1 MSNIAIVV
9 HGGAG
14 PDSEYIKQNMEG
26 YKKGIED
33 AINAGYAVLESGK
46 PAVDAVEAAVKTLED
61 NPLFNAGKGAALND
75 KAEVEMCASIMNGAT
90 LQSGAAAIVRNVKNP
105 ISLARFIMEQTTHV
119 YIGGIPGTE
128 LAKANNIALAP
139 DAYFITQHQY
149 ELYEEAKQKAEQQ
162 PEKKNHKHG
171 TVGAVALDRNGNLAA
186 ATSTGGLE
194 FCTQGRI
201 ADSSVI
207 GAGTYASNDAC
218 AVSCTGDGE
227 YMIRYV
233 AAFQVAALMEYKGL
247 SVAEACRFLV
257 KEKCKDIEGDMGVIS
272 VDKQGNIGIEFNSE
286 RMHRGWKSEGKSA
299 TIRIY

>member
-1 MSNIAIVV
+1 MSKPVIVV

-26 YKKGIED
+26 YKKGIEE

-46 PAVDAVEAAVKTLED
+46 PAVDAVEAAVKVLED

-75 KAEVEMCASIMNGAT
+75 KAEVEMCASIMTGKT

-105 ISLARFIMEQTTHV
+105 VTLARFIMEQTTHV
-119 YIGGIPGTE
+119 YIGGMPATE
-128 LAKANNIALAP
+128 LAKANNIELAP
-139 DAYFITQHQY
+139 DAYFLTEHQY
-149 ELYEEAKQKAEQQ
+149 ELYEQAKQKAAQQ
-162 PEKKNHKHG
+162 PEKKSHKHG
-171 TVGAVALDRNGNLAA
+171 TVGAVALDRDGNLAA

-207 GAGTYASNDAC
+207 GAGTYASNDTC

-233 AAFQVAALMEYKGL
+233 SAFQIAALMEYKGL
-247 SVAEACRFLV
+247 PVIEACRCLIR
-257 KEKCKDIEGDMGVIS
+257 EKCKDIEGDMGVIA
-272 VDKQGNIGIEFNSE
+272 VDRQGNIGIEFNSE
-286 RMHRGWKSEGKSA
+286 RMHRGWKIENEQA
-299 TIRIY
+299 IICIY

>member
-1 MSNIAIVV
+1 MGKTVIVV

-26 YKKGIED
+26 YKKGIEE

-46 PAVDAVEAAVKTLED
+46 PALDAVEAAVKALEN

-75 KAEVEMCASIMNGAT
+75 KAEVEMCASIMNGET

-105 ISLARFIMEQTTHV
+105 VTLARFIMDQTTHI
-119 YIGGIPGTE
+119 YIGGTPGTE
-128 LAKANNIALAP
+128 LAKANKIELAP
-139 DAYFITQHQY
+139 DSYFITEHQY
-149 ELYEEAKQKAEQQ
+149 ELYEQAKQKAAQQ
-162 PEKKNHKHG
+162 PQKKSHKHG
-171 TVGAVALDRNGNLAA
+171 TVGAVALDRDGNLAA

-233 AAFQVAALMEYKGL
+233 AAYQIAALMEYKGL
-247 SVAEACRFLV
+247 SVAEACRYLV
-257 KEKCKDIEGDMGVIS
+257 KEKCKDIDGDMGVIA

-286 RMHRGWKSEGKSA
+286 RMHRGWKSEGEEIKVC
-299 TIRIY
+299 IY

>member
-1 MSNIAIVV
+1 MSKIVIVV

-26 YKKGIED
+26 YKKGID
-33 AINAGYAVLESGK
+33 AAINAGYAVLESGK
-46 PAVDAVEAAVKTLED
+46 PAVDAVEAAVKVLED

-75 KAEVEMCASIMNGAT
+75 KAEVEMCSSIMNGKN

-105 ISLARFIMEQTTHV
+105 VSLARFIMDQTTHV
-119 YIGGIPGTE
+119 YIGGMPGTE
-128 LAKANNIALAP
+128 LAKANNIALEP
-139 DAYFITQHQY
+139 DAYFITDHQY
-149 ELYEEAKQKAEQQ
+149 ELYEEAKKEAAQK
-162 PEKKNHKHG
+162 PEKKSHKHG
-171 TVGAVALDRNGNLAA
+171 TVGAVALDRDGNLAA

-207 GAGTYASNDAC
+207 GAGTYATNDSC

-233 AAFQVAALMEYKGL
+233 AAYQIAALMEYKGL
-247 SVAEACRFLV
+247 GVAEACSFLI
-257 KEKCKDIEGDMGVIS
+257 KEKCKDIEGDMGVIA
-272 VDKQGNIGIEFNSE
+272 VDKQGNIGMEFNSE
-286 RMHRGWKSEGKSA
+286 RMHRGWKSEGEDA
-299 TIRIY
+299 TVCIY

>member
-1 MSNIAIVV
+1 MGKIAIVV

-14 PDSEYIKQNMEG
+14 PDSEYIKQNMEA
-26 YKKGIED
+26 YKKGIEA
-33 AINAGYAVLESGK
+33 AINAGYTILESGK
-46 PAVDAVEAAVKTLED
+46 PAVDAVETAVKVLED
-61 NPLFNAGKGAALND
+61 NPLFNARKGAALND
-75 KAEVEMCASIMNGAT
+75 KAEVEMCASIMNGKS

-119 YIGGIPGTE
+119 YIGGVPGTE
-128 LAKANNIALAP
+128 LAKANNIELAP
-139 DAYFITQHQY
+139 DAYFITEHQY
-149 ELYEEAKQKAEQQ
+149 ELYEEAKKEAEKQPQQKQ
-162 PEKKNHKHG
+162 HKHG
-171 TVGAVALDRNGNLAA
+171 TVGAVALDRDGNVAA

-233 AAFQVAALMEYKGL
+233 SAFQIAAIMEYKDL
-247 SVAEACRFLV
+247 SVAEACRFLIR
-257 KEKCKDIEGDMGVIS
+257 EKCKDIDGDMGVIA

-286 RMHRGWKSEGKSA
+286 RMHRGWKSEGEGSK
-299 TIRIY
+299 I